1 MIKRLMTALIL
12 LAILIETGDAVI
24 LIGES
29 ESIREVKAVRG

>member
-1 MIKRLMTALIL
+1 MIKRLNFALIL
-12 LAILIETGDAVI
+12 LTIVIETGDAVK